1 MAKLSLPRRLL
12 KLVHPEGIPW
22 PGSVLYNAISLSAIF
37 QKHYELVAKDILSY
51 CRAQHPFRE
60 QGSLLDI
67 GTGPAW
73 LLLKIHQQC
82 PEMRLVGID
91 SSPAMV
97 IKARQNV
104 ETTGGI
110 EIKEGNA
117 DHVPFPD
124 CSFDIVVSTA
134 SIHHWKEPTVGLNEV
149 YRVLKE
155 GGYALVYD
163 LVSDTPAQIMEQ
175 TRREFGRWKATLFWL
190 HSFEEPFYN
199 RENFEALARPTMF
212 RKGQTRFLGLLCC
225 LILKK
230 ELAG

>member
-1 MAKLSLPRRLL
+1 MMAKLSPLRRLL

-22 PGSVLYNAISLSAIF
+22 PGSVLYNAISTSAIF

-51 CRAQHPFRE
+51 CR
-60 QGSLLDI
+60 QGALLDI

-73 LLLKIHQQC
+73 LLLKIHQQS
-82 PEMRLVGID
+82 PGMRLVGID

-97 IKARQNV
+97 TKARQNV
-104 ETTGGI
+104 ETTGVI

-117 DHVPFPD
+117 EHVPFPD

-134 SIHHWKEPTVGLNEV
+134 SIHHWKEPTAGLNEV

-163 LVSDTPAQIMEQ
+163 LVSDTPAPIMEE

-190 HSFEEPFYN
+190 HSFEEPFYS
-199 RENFEALARPTMF
+199 RENFEALARPTLF
-212 RKGQTRFLGLLCC
+212 KEGQTRFLGLLCC

-230 ELAG
+230 GLANK

>member
-1 MAKLSLPRRLL
+1 MAYLSPLRRLL

-22 PGSVLYNAISLSAIF
+22 PGSVFYNTISLSAIF
-37 QKHYELVAKDILSY
+37 QKHYELVTKDILSY
-51 CRAQHPFRE
+51 CS
-60 QGSLLDI
+60 QGGLLDI

-73 LLLKIHQQC
+73 LLLKIHQQY
-82 PEMRLVGID
+82 PQMRLVGID

-104 ETTGGI
+104 AATGVI
-110 EIKEGNA
+110 EIKQGNA
-117 DHVPFPD
+117 NHIPFPD

-163 LVSDTPAQIMEQ
+163 LVSDTPASIMEQ

-190 HSFEEPFYN
+190 HSFEEPFYD
-199 RENFEALARPTMF
+199 RKNFAAMAGPTLF
-212 RKGQTRFLGLLCC
+212 KQGQTKFVGLLYC

-230 ELAG
+230 

>member
-1 MAKLSLPRRLL
+1 MTKLSPLRRLL

-22 PGSVLYNAISLSAIF
+22 PGSVFYNAISLSAIF

-51 CRAQHPFRE
+51 CS
-60 QGSLLDI
+60 QGALLDI

-73 LLLKIHQQC
+73 LLLKIHRQC
-82 PEMRLVGID
+82 PQMRLVGID

-104 ETTGGI
+104 AATGVI
-110 EIKEGNA
+110 EIKQGNA
-117 DHVPFPD
+117 SHVPFPD

-163 LVSDTPAQIMEQ
+163 LVSDTPASIMEQ

-190 HSFEEPFYN
+190 HSFEEPFYD
-199 RENFEALARPTMF
+199 RKNFAALTGPTLF
-212 RKGQTRFLGLLCC
+212 KQGQTKFVGLLYC

-230 ELAG
+230 